1 LLYFVVAWRVI
12 DPPDCLT
19 RVLFMLERLMCFE
32 FDGIASA
39 AYYAWFFGKNVG
51 ERFNSIILD
60 G

>member
-1 LLYFVVAWRVI
+1 
-12 DPPDCLT
+12 
-19 RVLFMLERLMCFE
+19 MLERLMCFE